1 MKFNTLI
8 AAALI
13 TAALL
18 SFNVQADIIKAGD
31 LSVAGGTCLGF
42 DCINGESLASGELKL
57 KENNVRVRLTNTE
70 VAKQSGAENVLG
82 ESWNIEANSSA
93 KGGASYF
100 GFGVKSV
107 YPDTLLS
114 NGTAKA
120 YDCADLA
127 VTKYD
132 ITNVPS
138 IGTVPAGEAF
148 FTLQMNP
155 VSCDFGPTIECF
167 HICEANTQLQHSAA
181 SILNL
186 GTGADNSVTI
196 GFNSNLSSSPDK
208 GVVALGYNELKR
220 QLLNVAK
227 AFRATDALNVD
238 GLKFTRIA
246 AMSAQLT
253 QLNTQLDVLKTRI
266 DEYEDSLTVEVDMGS
281 IGTTT
286 RLDLTKKNQLI
297 ITDSTDFGQWGPRG
311 ITFGFSSNDGQP
323 ISGIKVFDTDS
334 NSYELKGWW
343 SVINRPLSAELVTL
357 LLPEH
362 PGRII
367 NVQWW
372 YSW

>member
-18 SFNVQADIIKAGD
+18 SFNAQADIIKTGD

-42 DCINGESLASGELKL
+42 DCINNESLVAGELKL

-70 VAKQSGAENVLG
+70 VAKQSGAQNVLG
-82 ESWNIEANSSA
+82 ESWNVEANSSA
-93 KGGASYF
+93 NGGASYF
-100 GFGVKSV
+100 GFGIKSV
-107 YPDTLLS
+107 YPDTLFS
-114 NGTAKA
+114 DGTAKA

-132 ITNVPS
+132 IANVPS
-138 IGTVPAGEAF
+138 IGTVPSGEAF
-148 FTLQMNP
+148 FTLRMDP
-155 VSCDFGPTIECF
+155 ASCEFGSTIECF

-220 QLLNVAK
+220 QLLHVAN

-238 GLKFTRIA
+238 GLKFTRVA
-246 AMSAQLT
+246 VMSAQLT
-253 QLNTQLDVLKTRI
+253 QLSAQLEVLKTRI
-266 DEYEDSLTVEVDMGS
+266 DEYEESLTVKVDMGS

-297 ITDSTDFGQWGPRG
+297 ITDSTDFGPWGPRG
-311 ITFGFSSNDGQP
+311 ITFGFSSNDG
-323 ISGIKVFDTDS
+323 S
-334 NSYELKGWW
+334 NGGGVGNIY
-343 SVINRPLSAELVTL
+343 RL
-357 LLPEH
+357 LITIPKFYLL
-362 PGRII
+362 I
-367 NVQWW
+367 
-372 YSW
+372 